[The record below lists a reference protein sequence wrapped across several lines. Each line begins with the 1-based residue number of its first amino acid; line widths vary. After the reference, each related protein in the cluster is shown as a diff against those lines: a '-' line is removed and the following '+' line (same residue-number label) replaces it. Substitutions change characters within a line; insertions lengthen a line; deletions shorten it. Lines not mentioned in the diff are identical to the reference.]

1 MPNWCA
7 NELTITGPEDDI
19 KKFKEL
25 VSTSDSDFSFDAVI
39 PMPDGEWDYDWCN
52 SNWGV
57 KWDLPND
64 MYLDDGNDD
73 MLMYSFD
80 TAWGPPYGIYTK
92 LTEIFPDITIS
103 WFWHEPGMEATGYL
117 NVDDGAKRMM
127 ESQQL
132 WGVVDT
138 IPFSPGIK
146 DGNFKLTVT
155 DPPASINAKLVISDD
170 GVATVE

>member
-19 KKFKEL
+19 QKFKEL
-25 VSTSDSDFSFDAVI
+25 VSTSDSDFRFDAVI
-39 PMPDGEWDYDWCN
+39 PMPNGEWDYDWCN

-80 TAWGPPYGIYTK
+80 TAWGPPHGIYTK

-117 NVDDGAKRMM
+117 NVDNGAKRMM

-132 WGVVDT
+132 WEASMAT
-138 IPFSPGIK
+138 IK
-146 DGNFKLTVT
+146 DGDFKLTVT